1 MITLTTLD
9 ILYIVLS
16 IFTAIIGTLL
26 AIVLFRVIKILT
38 PVLEIVDYYNQ
49 FKSYIASYKAIPGI
63 IKEKIFDIIWN
74 FTSWKDEELEEE
86 EEVIIEK
93 KKSSKKKK

>member
-16 IFTAIIGTLL
+16 LFTVIVWTLL
-26 AIVLFRVIKILT
+26 TIILFKVIKILN

-49 FKSYIASYKAIPGI
+49 FKSYLASYKVIPAV
-63 IKEKIFDIIWN
+63 IKEKVFEIIWS
-74 FTSWKDEELEEE
+74 FWKKTNDDFE
-86 EEVIIEK
+86 EEVVEK
-93 KKSSKKKK
+93 KKKSKKNKVV

>member
-16 IFTAIIGTLL
+16 LFIVIVWTLL
-26 AIVLFRVIKILT
+26 TIILFKVIKILN

-49 FKSYIASYKAIPGI
+49 FKSYLASYKAIPSI
-63 IKEKIFDIIWN
+63 IKEKVFEIIWN
-74 FTSWKDEELEEE
+74 FWKKTDDDFE
-86 EEVIIEK
+86 EEVIEK
-93 KKSSKKKK
+93 KKSKKDK

>member
-16 IFTAIIGTLL
+16 LFTVIVWTLL
-26 AIVLFRVIKILT
+26 TIILFKVIKILN

-49 FKSYIASYKAIPGI
+49 FKSYLASYKTIPNI
-63 IKEKIFDIIWN
+63 IKEKVFEIIWN
-74 FTSWKDEELEEE
+74 FWKKNDDDSE
-86 EEVIIEK
+86 EEVIEK
-93 KKSSKKKK
+93 KKKSTKK